1 MITLDDFQ
9 AYLNADDINAVMK
22 SACQAAISSPE
33 LMHLFME
40 RFVKY
45 SASYSHSVP
54 TLCGTIGRSE
64 QFCDPQAAIARH
76 SNRGMDVA
84 AKVFSASIEEF
95 QDPRTGVSHRTL
107 AYALLDALA
116 AYAGLSDAAV
126 ERVMQAESWL
136 DDMTQF
142 VQDAYQAEPHSL
154 EQMVRAMGFHAA
166 AETIGGNEFSIIN
179 SIFFSGQREG
189 DFGQFIK
196 QHKARF
202 ETGTVSP
209 WYWIVIHGTS
219 TTEGVE
225 LGHADDAIQALNL
238 ATRYSSVSEGQIVE
252 WAGQG
257 VRQLATI
264 QTRFF
269 QRVQQEIRDHAGLSV
284 AA

>member
-9 AYLNADDINAVMK
+9 AYLNADDINTVMK
-22 SACQAAISSPE
+22 SACQAAIASPE

-54 TLCGTIGRSE
+54 TLCGIIGRSE

-142 VQDAYQAEPHSL
+142 VQNAYQAEPDSL
-154 EQMVRAMGFHAA
+154 EQIVRAMGFHAA

-202 ETGTVSP
+202 ATSMVSP

-269 QRVQQEIRDHAGLSV
+269 QRVQQELREHAGLSV